1 MPEPSTLPYGEWPS
15 PITADVLATGART
28 FEQIAIDGADVYW
41 VEVRPDEKGRYVVM
55 RWLPSGGLEDVT
67 PRGYSA
73 RTLVNSYGGGS
84 MAVRERLVCFTN
96 FATADYPDTKDQR
109 LYRQEPGLLPV
120 PITPRRNARYADCA
134 IDTKRRLAYCVME
147 DSGAERHGQPVQTI
161 VALDLEGRK
170 LPLTIAEGADLYASP
185 RLSPDGRQLCW
196 ISWDYPSMPWD
207 GTELHVADLDVS
219 GRPVAVRKIAGA
231 PAGTIA
237 STLNPV
243 LQEALRFSGESI
255 VDPKWAPDGTLY
267 FVSDRLAAAGDCW
280 WNIHRF
286 VDGAV
291 EPVTRKAAEFA
302 APPWRL
308 GGSSYGFLSRN
319 ELLCTY
325 TEGGRWKLVRVA
337 VSTGRIVEVETPFT
351 DIAHLHVGNGCAVF
365 VGGSFTRPPA
375 IVRYDLA
382 TGACEELRSSNPGLS
397 PEALA
402 CFAEP
407 EAIEFVTGPERR
419 ERAYAFYHAPS
430 NPAARGP
437 DGAKPPLLI
446 FIHGGPTAAASD
458 SVSLSIR
465 YFTSRGFAVVDVNYR
480 GSTGFG
486 RAFRQ
491 RIYGSWGVVDVEDC
505 VAAARTLIERGDVDR
520 YRIASRGGSSGG
532 YTTLALATFTDLLAS
547 AASYYGI
554 SDLEMIARETDK
566 LEARYA
572 ELLVGPY
579 PLAQKEFKAR
589 SPLYHAERIGCPL
602 ILFQGLDDPV
612 VPPKQAQVLIDDLMA
627 RKLPVAY
634 EFYPGESH
642 GFRIKAN
649 IVRSLE
655 EELAFYGE
663 MMGFS
668 PAGRLARPVI
678 HNWPAGGG

>member
-1 MPEPSTLPYGEWPS
+1 MPGSVTLPYGEWPS
-15 PITADVLATGART
+15 PITADALAAGARS
-28 FEQIAIDGADVYW
+28 FEQIAIDGADICW

-55 RWLPSGGLEDVT
+55 RWSPASRVEEVT
-67 PRGYSA
+67 PPGYSA

-84 MAVRERLVCFTN
+84 MAVRERLTCFVN
-96 FATADYPDTKDQR
+96 FAAADHPDTKDQR
-109 LYRQEPGLLPV
+109 LYRQAPGLLPV
-120 PITPRRNARYADCA
+120 PLTSPRNARYADCA
-134 IDTKRRLAYCVME
+134 IDARRGLLYCVME

-170 LPLTIAEGADLYASP
+170 LPLTIAEGTDFYASP
-185 RLSPDGRQLCW
+185 RLSPDGRRLCW

-207 GTELHVADLDVS
+207 GTALYVAELDAA
-219 GRPVAVRKIAGA
+219 GRPAVVRQIAGA
-231 PAGTIA
+231 PADGIDPA
-237 STLNPV
+237 LNPV

-255 VDPKWAPDGTLY
+255 VDPKWAPDGTLF
-267 FVSDRLAAAGDCW
+267 FVSDRFAANGDRW
-280 WNIHRF
+280 WNIHRLAGD
-286 VDGAV
+286 VI

-308 GGSSYGFLSRN
+308 GGSSYGFVSRN
-319 ELLCTY
+319 ELLCCY
-325 TEGGRWKLVRVA
+325 TEGGRWTLARVA
-337 VSTGRIVEVETPFT
+337 VDTGRIIEIDTPFSE
-351 DIAHLHVGNGCAVF
+351 IAHLHVGNGFAAF
-365 VGGSFTRPPA
+365 VGASFTRPPA

-382 TGACEELRSSNPGLS
+382 TRTCEELRSANPNLS

-402 CFAEP
+402 CFAAP
-407 EAIEFVTGPERR
+407 EAIAFATGRERA
-419 ERAYAFYHAPS
+419 ERAYAFYYAPN

-437 DGAKPPLLI
+437 EGAKPPLLI
-446 FIHGGPTAAASD
+446 FVHGGPTAAAGA
-458 SVSLSIR
+458 SVSLSIQF
-465 YFTSRGFAVVDVNYR
+465 FTSRGFAVVDVNYR

-491 RIYGSWGVVDVEDC
+491 RMYGSWGIVDVEDC
-505 VAAARTLIERGDVDR
+505 VQAAKTLIERGDVDR
-520 YRIASRGGSSGG
+520 YRVASRGGSSGG
-532 YTTLALATFTDLLAS
+532 YTTLALATFTDLLTS

-589 SPLYHAERIGCPL
+589 SPLHHASRIGCPL
-602 ILFQGLDDPV
+602 ALFQGLDDPV

-663 MMGFS
+663 IMGFF

-678 HNWPAGGG
+678 HNWPPAGA